1 MTWMIAFIAALVLLA
16 AAVGACAWLAADR
29 RSLVQDRDR
38 LHQEREQAQ
47 QAEANLRRE
56 NERLSNEIAQYKQK
70 QQDLQQQHE
79 AIQKQFDQAQKQLR
93 ESFQNLANEA
103 LDRSSKRFVEIAK
116 DHLDG
121 KKTEFQNVLDQRKQ
135 AVEQLVKPVRET
147 LDKYQQNLQQ
157 MEKSRHGA
165 YKELSQQ
172 VQQMAQDQ
180 RMLQQE
186 TRNLVQALRRP
197 EGRGRW
203 GEMQL
208 KRVAELAGMIEHCD
222 FYEQS
227 SVEGEGGKLRPDML
241 VKLPGERNIIVDAKT
256 PVDAFIN
263 AVQSEE
269 QDPREQYMQQHV
281 RQIEHQA
288 QQLAKKEY
296 WAQFEHTPDFVVMFI
311 PGESFLHAAA
321 QRKPDLM
328 ENAMNRGVVIATP
341 TTLISL
347 LKVVALGWR
356 EERIAES
363 AKHISDLGQELHER
377 IATVT
382 GHVEKLG
389 KSLDQ
394 ATSHYNKFVGSF
406 ESRVLS
412 SARKFKELGADSSKE
427 LPADGEVQPIETS
440 PRELRSTGEE

>member
-1 MTWMIAFIAALVLLA
+1 MFAFIGALTGLLGAAGVGIWLIADRKALA
-16 AAVGACAWLAADR
+16 AE
-29 RSLVQDRDR
+29 RDR
-38 LHQEREQAQ
+38 LAHELDAAQ
-47 QAEANLRRE
+47 QRIEALRQE
-56 NERLSNEIAQYKQK
+56 NEQFSRDIAQFKQK
-70 QQDLQQQHE
+70 QSDLEQQAQDV
-79 AIQKQFDQAQKQLR
+79 QKQFEQAQKQLR

-103 LDRSSKRFVEIAK
+103 LDRSSKRFVEMAK
-116 DHLDG
+116 HQLEG
-121 KKTEFQNVLDQRKQ
+121 KKTEFQNVLEQRKQ
-135 AVEQLVKPVRET
+135 AVEELVKPVRET

-157 MEKSRHGA
+157 MEQARQKA
-165 YKELSQQ
+165 YGTLSQQ

-180 RMLQQE
+180 RTLQQE

-197 EGRGRW
+197 EARGRW

-227 SVEGEGGKLRPDML
+227 SVDSEAGRLRPDML
-241 VKLPGERNIIVDAKT
+241 VQLPGERTIVVDAKT

-263 AVQSEE
+263 AVQSDD
-269 QDPREQYMQQHV
+269 QDTQQQYMQQHV
-281 RQIEHQA
+281 QQIETQV

-296 WAQFEHTPDFVVMFI
+296 WSQFDRTPDFVVMFI

-321 QRKPDLM
+321 QRKPELM
-328 ENAMNRGVVIATP
+328 EQAMNRGVVIATP

-363 AKHISDLGQELHER
+363 ARHISQLGQQLHER

-389 KSLDQ
+389 KSLEQ
-394 ATSHYNKFVGSF
+394 AVGHYNKFVGSF

-427 LPADGEVQPIETS
+427 LPAEGEVQPIETNA
-440 PRELRSTGEE
+440 RELRGAEET